1 MAAKYLMSFAERFDD
16 RLFETEVLWNIRP
29 SEVGLTATFV
39 PSSRILSIPNECS
52 VTVPDS
58 GHRHY
63 AFLEVGRWMRD
74 PSLIPKNGIVFNP
87 LDNKLLTSEQIEEL
101 LLAINPKDPVVGAI
115 MLKIYALSEEDEGRL
130 FYEKNQE
137 GKPVTRG
144 QALRINPTATNS
156 GRFR

>member
-1 MAAKYLMSFAERFDD
+1 
-16 RLFETEVLWNIRP
+16 
-29 SEVGLTATFV
+29 
-39 PSSRILSIPNECS
+39 
-52 VTVPDS
+52 
-58 GHRHY
+58 
-63 AFLEVGRWMRD
+63 MRD

-156 GRFR
+156 GRFVDDLTNNTEVFSALEVIKNKGSGIRHISCSQLPQHSIRHVRSSA